1 MVAVESEARKM
12 EDADWDFLIKHTHS
26 YARGMPLVMARRHYQ
41 RKDIRGNP
49 ISFPL
54 EADK

>member
-1 MVAVESEARKM
+1 MDYAYICTKM
-12 EDADWDFLIKHTHS
+12 EDADWDFLIKYTHS

-41 RKDIRGNP
+41 RKDIRGSP
-49 ISFPL
+49 ISSPL